1 MDITPP
7 TRWCCRRRPGSHA
20 FWAGSCRFLNEVSF
34 VIVVVIVVVAVAICF
49 FFSAANCLLR
59 ALTLRHVGSEMRQVL
74 FCIDRGM
81 RLVQTVSQT

>member
-20 FWAGSCRFLNEVSF
+20 FWADSCRFLNEVSF
-34 VIVVVIVVVAVAICF
+34 VVVVVVVAVFF

-59 ALTLRHVGSEMRQVL
+59 ALTLRHVGSAMRQVL

>member
-34 VIVVVIVVVAVAICF
+34 VVVVVVVAVFF

-59 ALTLRHVGSEMRQVL
+59 ALTLRHVGSAMRQVL